1 MLYKMYKTI
10 PISLLLTVMELE
22 QFLEILLY
30 IYCIYIYGM
39 RFFGKKQTLLNK
51 VYHNY
56 NVADIISRDRRKEIK
71 RRICFNDN
79 SLQPIRDKNFDRMFK
94 IRPLVKYLQK
104 KVQRTPEVNIFLWM
118 S

>member
-22 QFLEILLY
+22 QFLEILL
-30 IYCIYIYGM
+30 YIYGM

-71 RRICFNDN
+71 RRIRFNDN

-94 IRPLVKYLQK
+94 IRPLVN
-104 KVQRTPEVNIFLWM
+104 P
-118 S
+118 